1 MLCVCFD
8 VSKRVRVLMMM
19 IMMMMI
25 RTSFFVCS
33 LKKSK
38 KQKRFEK
45 KTKKKKRDDLVE
57 IMFLFFCGSCV
68 CRVCAFFSP
77 LFFVAPFYSSIYFNS
92 LLLTLTSLVIHYFAQ
107 KRYYYKALEV

>member
-1 MLCVCFD
+1 M
-8 VSKRVRVLMMM
+8 RVRVLMMM
-19 IMMMMI
+19 MMMMI